1 MVDGTCGFFAS
12 TFLMRASALGALGRL
27 PEALFGTERAI
38 ALQPPDLGL
47 LCEVPGNR
55 AWLLARAGCYV
66 RVTVEVTA
74 ESICPGVTSWGRFVR
89 GFWSGRRDSNAGPL
103 EPDLAMRSLGRPL

>member
-38 ALQPPDLGL
+38 AVQPPDLGL

-74 ESICPGVTSWGRFVR
+74 ESICPRSHLLGPFRAGILVGAPRFERGTS
-89 GFWSGRRDSNAGPL
+89 
-103 EPDLAMRSLGRPL
+103 